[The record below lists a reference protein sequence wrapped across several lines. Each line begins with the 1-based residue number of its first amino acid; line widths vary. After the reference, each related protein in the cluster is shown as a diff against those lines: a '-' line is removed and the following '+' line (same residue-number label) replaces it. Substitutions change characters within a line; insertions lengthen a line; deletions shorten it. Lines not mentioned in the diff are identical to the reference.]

1 MAEKDR
7 TAAGVVASDAMIP
20 PAEDENFRRREYPTL
35 PVPPVGHARLWAD
48 RGRGAKRHFSA
59 GLGQLGAA

>member
-48 RGRGAKRHFSA
+48 RG
-59 GLGQLGAA
+59 AALSLIHI

>member
-48 RGRGAKRHFSA
+48 RGRGVYAVSYTH
-59 GLGQLGAA
+59 LTLPTN